1 MTETSTNTTMV
12 RLGAIA
18 FINTLP
24 VYFSPDT
31 TATDNISLH
40 YDHPA
45 ALNKLM
51 ATGALDISPVSSAHY
66 LKHQNNLILL
76 DDLSVS
82 SAGAVES
89 VLFISKKPL
98 HQSND
103 FQRIAVPDDSA
114 TSIQLLKWILENET
128 GKNLSDRFS
137 IYPAS
142 EARTVLKDQGCALVI
157 GDNALLLHEQ
167 GTPEGYY
174 CYDLSSLWKERTGLP
189 FVFAVW
195 VANRAWGEQHLTELA
210 HINATLIH
218 NRDRFFNTPELMQH
232 GIHHA
237 ANRCGIAKETIR
249 RYYTQCL
256 QYTLDP
262 QHREALSLFGEIIAN
277 TTSAQ
282 DALPRD
288 PQLAH

>member
-218 NRDRFFNTPELMQH
+218 NRDRFFNTPELMLH
-232 GIHHA
+232 
-237 ANRCGIAKETIR
+237 
-249 RYYTQCL
+249 
-256 QYTLDP
+256 
-262 QHREALSLFGEIIAN
+262 
-277 TTSAQ
+277 
-282 DALPRD
+282 
-288 PQLAH
+288 